1 MSMKILVAIKKCN
14 YSFKSKYY
22 DDSNKLVI
30 GKMKDEN
37 GGVVIE
43 EFFGL
48 KSKMY
53 SFLVYKSEHKKVW
66 IETLLQQ

>member
-14 YSFKSKYY
+14 YSFKSNYY

-53 SFLVYKSEHKKVW
+53 SFLVYKSEHKEVW

>member
-1 MSMKILVAIKKCN
+1 MKLKLKMSLKILVAIKKCN

-53 SFLVYKSEHKKVW
+53 SFLVYKSEHKKV
-66 IETLLQQ
+66 

>member
-53 SFLVYKSEHKKVW
+53 SFLVYKSEHKKV
-66 IETLLQQ
+66 